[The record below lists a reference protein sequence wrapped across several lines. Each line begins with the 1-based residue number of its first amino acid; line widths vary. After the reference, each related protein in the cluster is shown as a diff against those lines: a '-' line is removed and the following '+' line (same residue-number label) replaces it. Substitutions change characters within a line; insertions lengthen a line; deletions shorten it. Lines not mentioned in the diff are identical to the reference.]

1 MESIIPESRIVTMKA
16 KAKTRKITFL
26 SFKWFFLI
34 LLSIFFLFPIYALV
48 INSFIPHE
56 QTMDKLWPTRF
67 TFEAYTDMFTWE
79 YFNYLKNT
87 IFVCF
92 MNILGTCFGASL
104 CAYGLAKGRFKG
116 KNVIFMIIMATV
128 LLPGTV
134 TSIPLYI
141 IYNALGW
148 TGTLYPLWVPIWFGG
163 GAMNIFLVRQFMKG
177 IPKSYSEAAILDGAS
192 SFRIYYAIVLPL
204 IKPILV
210 YLAVTTFFGCWND
223 YTGPLMYVADKQSS
237 WTLSLALYKDFV
249 VPEATK
255 VKYVSSQMAVG
266 VMMMVPCVILFAF
279 FQKELME
286 GIAAIGIKG

>member
-1 MESIIPESRIVTMKA
+1 MESIIPENRMVTV
-16 KAKTRKITFL
+16 KTKVKMRKNCFL
-26 SFKWFFLI
+26 AVKWFFLI
-34 LLSIFFLFPIYALV
+34 LLSIFFLFPIYVLV
-48 INSFIPHE
+48 INSFLPST
-56 QTMDKLWPTRF
+56 QTYDKLWPKRF
-67 TFEAYTDMFTWE
+67 SFEGYTGVFTLE

-87 IFVCF
+87 LLVCV

-104 CAYGLAKGRFKG
+104 CAYGLAKGKFKG

-141 IYNALGW
+141 IYNDLGW

-177 IPKSYSEAAILDGAS
+177 VPKSYSEAAILDGAS
-192 SFRIYYAIVLPL
+192 SFHIYYAIVLPL

-223 YTGPLMYVADKQSS
+223 YTGPLMYVADKPSS
-237 WTLSLALYKDFV
+237 WTVSLALYEDFV
-249 VPEATK
+249 VLKGMKAISP
-255 VKYVSSQMAVG
+255 SSQMAVG
-266 VMMMVPCVILFAF
+266 VLMMVPCVILFAF